1 MEENDLKLL
10 SEQLMNPSGERGVEV
25 ANMMNETNIGM
36 TYNSINNLSLKEG
49 EELLEIGHGNAG
61 HLQQLLAKAKN
72 LIYKG
77 VDISELMIQEATRI
91 NAVFVENK
99 TAAFVL
105 YDGQNIP
112 FQDNTFDAVFTV
124 NTLYF
129 WENPQAFLKEIERV
143 MKPGGRFSLTF
154 AEASFMEKLPFTKFT
169 FKLYNLNQVVD
180 LVNQTGLEIEKTDI
194 QKEEV
199 KSKTGEMVERQ
210 FVTVLIRKK

>member
-10 SEQLMNPSGERGVEV
+10 SEQLMNPSGDRGVEV

-36 TYNSINNLSLKEG
+36 TFNSISNLSLKDE

-61 HLQQLLAKAKN
+61 HLQQLLSNAEN
-72 LIYKG
+72 LTYKG

-91 NAVFVENK
+91 NAAFIENK
-99 TAAFVL
+99 KVEFIL

-129 WENPQAFLKEIERV
+129 WENPKAFLKEIERV
-143 MKPGGRFSLTF
+143 MKPGGRFALTF

-169 FKLYNLNQVVD
+169 FKLYNLDQVVD
-180 LVNQTGLEIEKTDI
+180 LANQTGMEIEKTDV

-199 KSKTGEMVERQ
+199 KSKTGETVERQ